1 MHKRRRTERTK
12 ARFTYWLFSLHFY
25 IFSAC
30 LIFQN
35 FAKISNIGMKGIR
48 LLLSVLLI
56 PLVFQAAFADEEIDT
71 SRAATRRGT
80 TTTVS
85 SNRQKSDTTSAPQ
98 KKQSAVSRTT
108 DIDKTKTS
116 VRERST
122 TKQVSA
128 RTDNNTAVIDRNAN
142 TKKSAT
148 KSLSARTATNVQTR
162 TPSANNTK
170 RVTNRT
176 VTQPSAKSSV
186 KSARVATNTA
196 KRTKNATISRNATDT
211 PTVTAEQFQSR
222 NFSACKNVFFECMDE
237 FCANKDSTLKRCACS
252 ARIHDFD
259 RTQKSLEQVEDK
271 LLDFSERL
279 LTVNL
284 DQEDALA
291 MNTATEGELAKT
303 KDKTKSN
310 QILDSIAK
318 KLNTSFDDNN
328 FNQGLN
334 AISLSLNADA
344 AFDNI
349 DSMLGAST
357 TSKSG
362 TALYAAAL
370 PVCREMAMEVCSESD
385 QKIAEESYQL
395 AITQDCNLVQKSY
408 EAQTEQA
415 RNKVFESGA
424 LLDMSRL
431 DIYQKRNS
439 DDILTCKRKMINM
452 LTDTTVCGDK
462 MSKCLDTTGKYID
475 PSTGEAVLTTDLYG
489 ITNLIK
495 RPTGD
500 DTWRSIP
507 ENEEFV
513 KYLNTKKIYL
523 EPAMEKCQNIS
534 DYVWES
540 FMEDALAQIKLAQ
553 EAKINELRQSCTTL
567 TAQCLADSAKSITDF
582 DARAL
587 SIFGVK
593 ADYTVNQMC
602 ADIKTACTALINTQS
617 ATDPSN
623 PNAPTTPSEWDTGM
637 TDIATEKTY
646 ETILATCREV
656 GKNCIIQACS
666 AISGNFGLC
675 ENIGTSINR
684 KSIINRRSCWDEVE
698 QCVADAGADA
708 INRIM
713 TLKGR
718 LETSAV
724 DIDGNGTNDPYATEG
739 NIYKDLYTGYI
750 KSDGKTITYAST
762 YDWYNNWLKEFND
775 SHGTNP
781 IEKDGQIYRLTEQI
795 WGNCETAPEL
805 TRTDENDG
813 VKNRIIVNYDA
824 SNKDNPN
831 NAHETLLSWFA
842 RNTKTAEAWDS
853 CRDTT
858 CPKNTKS
865 YDGRCLSISMFAAS
879 GEYCPEDDT
888 GTYRSFKANGITQCC
903 LAGNYIEYNTVNGV
917 CCKEGRA
924 EEVQKD
930 DNYAA
935 TTGINAEATNTDVC
949 TPAATPPATPK
960 AKLAFSTTDFDYF
973 CTNGDLT
980 YTSGEIECAKGYFV
994 AVSRLDKTTG
1004 LHYTPVARKSSSFNP
1019 DGPYDYVE
1027 NNFYYD
1033 KNAIVYENGKNPS
1046 MPDITKYIF
1055 RPVEESS
1062 PGTDI
1067 LSTKNWYSAKGTALC
1082 PPTLKTTNIC
1092 CGIEKSTTDT
1102 TQPDSWNVTFPL
1114 QGK

>member
-1 MHKRRRTERTK
+1 MRKRRRTERTK
-12 ARFTYWLFSLHFY
+12 VYFTYWLFSLHFY

-48 LLLSVLLI
+48 LFLSVLLI

-98 KKQSAVSRTT
+98 KKQSTVSRTT

-162 TPSANNTK
+162 TTSANNTK

-176 VTQPSAKSSV
+176 VTQPSTKSSV

-475 PSTGEAVLTTDLYG
+475 PSTGEAVLTTDLYE

-593 ADYTVNQMC
+593 ADYTANQMC
-602 ADIKTACTALINTQS
+602 ADIKSACTALINTQS
-617 ATDPSN
+617 ATDPSD
-623 PNAPTTPSEWDTGM
+623 PDAPTTPSEWDTGM

-718 LETSAV
+718 LG
-724 DIDGNGTNDPYATEG
+724 ID
-739 NIYKDLYTGYI
+739 
-750 KSDGKTITYAST
+750 SDGDGTILEDYSNSGHLYDELYANST
-762 YDWYNNWLKEFND
+762 YNSIYDWKGGDY
-775 SHGTNP
+775 P
-781 IEKDGQIYRLTEQI
+781 IGNKDITGAQIYRLTEQI
-795 WGNCETAPEL
+795 WGNCETAPGA
-805 TRTDENDG
+805 TPADENDG
-813 VKNRIIVNYDA
+813 VTNKIIVNYDT

-842 RNTKTAEAWDS
+842 RNTKTDEAWDS

-858 CPKNTKS
+858 CPENSKS
-865 YDGRCLSISMFAAS
+865 YDGQCLSTSEFAVS
-879 GEYCPEDDT
+879 GEYCPAKD
-888 GTYRSFKANGITQCC
+888 RFNVFKNDNSLTNCC
-903 LAGNYIEYNTVNGV
+903 PNDHLISYEVDSSKKTTSGV
-917 CCKEGRA
+917 CCKEGIA
-924 EEVQKD
+924 TKVQKD

-935 TTGINAEATNTDVC
+935 TTGIKAEDTNTAVC
-949 TPAATPPATPK
+949 TPAAIKQQAE
-960 AKLAFSTTDFDYF
+960 LAFSTTDFDYF
-973 CTNGDLT
+973 CTNGTLT
-980 YTSGEIECAKGYFV
+980 YTSGEITCANGYFV
-994 AVSRLDKTTG
+994 AVSRLDKTKG

-1019 DGPYDYVE
+1019 FGPYDYVE
-1027 NNFYYD
+1027 NNFYYA
-1033 KNAIVYENGKNPS
+1033 KNAIVYENGTDPS

-1055 RPVEESS
+1055 KPVAEIN
-1062 PGTDI
+1062 PAGTDI
-1067 LSTKNWYSAKGTALC
+1067 LTNTDWYSATGTAFC
-1082 PPTLKTTNIC
+1082 PPTPNINTC
-1092 CGIEKSTTDT
+1092 CGIKASTTNT
-1102 TQPDSWNVTFPL
+1102 TQPDIWNVTFPL
-1114 QGK
+1114 QGQK

>member
-1 MHKRRRTERTK
+1 M
-12 ARFTYWLFSLHFY
+12 
-25 IFSAC
+25 
-30 LIFQN
+30 
-35 FAKISNIGMKGIR
+35 
-48 LLLSVLLI
+48 SVLLI

-128 RTDNNTAVIDRNAN
+128 RTDNNTAVIDRNTN

-176 VTQPSAKSSV
+176 VTQPTAKSSV

-196 KRTKNATISRNATDT
+196 KRTKNTTISRNAADT

-475 PSTGEAVLTTDLYG
+475 PSTGEAVLTTDLYE

-602 ADIKTACTALINTQS
+602 ADIKSACTALINTQS
-617 ATDPSN
+617 APDPSD
-623 PNAPTTPSEWDTGM
+623 PDAPTTPSEWDTGM

-675 ENIGTSINR
+675 ENLGTSINR

-718 LETSAV
+718 LGV
-724 DIDGNGTNDPYATEG
+724 DSD
-739 NIYKDLYTGYI
+739 
-750 KSDGKTITYAST
+750 SDGTILEDYSNSGHLYDELYANST
-762 YDWYNNWLKEFND
+762 YDSIYDW
-775 SHGTNP
+775 
-781 IEKDGQIYRLTEQI
+781 DGGDYSTGNTDITGAQIYRLTEQI

-805 TRTDENDG
+805 TPAESGDG
-813 VKNRIIVNYDA
+813 NNRIIVNYDA

-842 RNTKTAEAWDS
+842 RNTKTENAWDS

-858 CPKNTKS
+858 CPENTKT
-865 YDGRCLSISMFAAS
+865 YDGQCLSTSMFADS
-879 GEYCPEDDT
+879 GEYCPKDT
-888 GTYRSFKANGITQCC
+888 NHVRFNTNGVSQCC
-903 LAGNYIEYNTVNGV
+903 NTGNMIAYSRDSANNITAGV
-917 CCKEGRA
+917 CCREGKVSPTTA
-924 EEVQKD
+924 TTP
-930 DNYAA
+930 YAA
-935 TTGINAEATNTDVC
+935 QSGISKAINEEICGNKTNSNKAE
-949 TPAATPPATPK
+949 
-960 AKLAFSTTDFDYF
+960 LAFSTTTHDYF
-973 CTNGDLT
+973 CLNGTLAHT
-980 YTSGEIECAKGYFV
+980 TTAIECQGGYFI
-994 AVSRLDKTTG
+994 AVTRGTAGSLTRG
-1004 LHYTPVARKSSSFNP
+1004 FHYTPTERSKASEGYNKTTPNKLTYNQNTR
-1019 DGPYDYVE
+1019 
-1027 NNFYYD
+1027 NFYYD
-1033 KNAIVYENGKNPS
+1033 KNAVVYEGITPELT
-1046 MPDITKYIF
+1046 DCTKYIF
-1055 RPVEESS
+1055 EDITEYTHPTPPVRNYGVDYNGWVKASGKTSCDYDASSKPSASS
-1062 PGTDI
+1062 PGTI
-1067 LSTKNWYSAKGTALC
+1067 
-1082 PPTLKTTNIC
+1082 
-1092 CGIEKSTTDT
+1092 
-1102 TQPDSWNVTFPL
+1102 WNVTLPL
-1114 QGK
+1114 LGEDTP

>member
-1 MHKRRRTERTK
+1 
-12 ARFTYWLFSLHFY
+12 
-25 IFSAC
+25 
-30 LIFQN
+30 
-35 FAKISNIGMKGIR
+35 MKGIR

-98 KKQSAVSRTT
+98 KKQSTVSRTT

-128 RTDNNTAVIDRNAN
+128 RTDNNTAVIDRNTN

-176 VTQPSAKSSV
+176 VTQPTAKSSV

-271 LLDFSERL
+271 LRDCSERL

-475 PSTGEAVLTTDLYG
+475 PSTGEAVLTTDLYE

-617 ATDPSN
+617 ATDPS
-623 PNAPTTPSEWDTGM
+623 EWDTGM

-718 LETSAV
+718 LGV
-724 DIDGNGTNDPYATEG
+724 DSD
-739 NIYKDLYTGYI
+739 
-750 KSDGKTITYAST
+750 SDGTILEDYSNSGHLYDELYANST
-762 YDWYNNWLKEFND
+762 YDSIYDW
-775 SHGTNP
+775 
-781 IEKDGQIYRLTEQI
+781 DGGDYSTGNTDITGAQIYRLTEQI

-805 TRTDENDG
+805 TPAESGDG
-813 VKNRIIVNYDA
+813 NNRIIVNYDA

-842 RNTKTAEAWDS
+842 RNTKTENAWDS

-858 CPKNTKS
+858 CPENTKT
-865 YDGRCLSISMFAAS
+865 YDGQCLSTSMFADS
-879 GEYCPEDDT
+879 GEYCDT
-888 GTYRSFKANGITQCC
+888 NGGLYETFEVYSGLTNCC
-903 LAGNYIEYNTVNGV
+903 LSDHILTYANPDIKLA
-917 CCKEGRA
+917 CCKGGIVKHSYGTA
-924 EEVQKD
+924 F
-930 DNYAA
+930 NTYYARVK
-935 TTGINAEATNTDVC
+935 TTANNNANHNVC
-949 TPAATPPATPK
+949 TPNATYDNAEI
-960 AKLAFSTTDFDYF
+960 AFSTLQFDYF
-973 CTNGDLT
+973 CVYPTGTTNGEYNGLIHST
-980 YTSGEIECAKGYFV
+980 NEIKCNGGYFV
-994 AVSRLDKTTG
+994 AVSTNQSDSGTDRG
-1004 LHYTPVARKSSSFNP
+1004 YHYTPVARKSSSFNP
-1019 DGPYDYVE
+1019 AGPYDYVE

-1033 KNAIVYENGKNPS
+1033 KNAIIYENGKNPS

-1055 RPVEESS
+1055 KPVEESS

-1067 LSTKNWYSAKGTALC
+1067 LSPKNWYKATGDTYC
-1082 PPTLKTTNIC
+1082 P
-1092 CGIEKSTTDT
+1092 STTPACCSIKAST
-1102 TQPDSWNVTFPL
+1102 TTGSTPNMWNVIFPL
-1114 QGK
+1114 QGEK

>member
-1 MHKRRRTERTK
+1 
-12 ARFTYWLFSLHFY
+12 
-25 IFSAC
+25 
-30 LIFQN
+30 
-35 FAKISNIGMKGIR
+35 MKGIR

-56 PLVFQAAFADEEIDT
+56 PLVFQAAFANEEIDT

-98 KKQSAVSRTT
+98 KKQSPVSRTT

-176 VTQPSAKSSV
+176 VTQPTAKSSV

-291 MNTATEGELAKT
+291 MNTATEGELAKS

-475 PSTGEAVLTTDLYG
+475 PSTGEAVLTTDLYE

-602 ADIKTACTALINTQS
+602 ADIKSACTALINTQS
-617 ATDPSN
+617 APDPSD
-623 PNAPTTPSEWDTGM
+623 PDAPTTPSEWDTGM

-718 LETSAV
+718 LGV
-724 DIDGNGTNDPYATEG
+724 DADTDGIPEDYSNTGHIYDELYA
-739 NIYKDLYTGYI
+739 N
-750 KSDGKTITYAST
+750 ST
-762 YDWYNNWLKEFND
+762 YNSIYDWKGGDYPKGNTD
-775 SHGTNP
+775 ITGA
-781 IEKDGQIYRLTEQI
+781 QIYRLTEQI
-795 WGNCETAPEL
+795 WGNCETAPGA
-805 TRTDENDG
+805 TPADENDG
-813 VKNRIIVNYDA
+813 VTNKIIVNYDA

-842 RNTKTAEAWDS
+842 RNTKTEKAWDS

-858 CPKNTKS
+858 CPENSKS
-865 YDGRCLSISMFAAS
+865 YDGQCLPISMFAES
-879 GEYCPEDDT
+879 GEYCPKDDKK
-888 GTYRSFKANGITQCC
+888 YYSFTANGITQCC
-903 LAGNYIEYNTVNGV
+903 LADNYIKYETGNGV

-935 TTGINAEATNTDVC
+935 ENPVTEATNTQVC
-949 TPAATPPATPK
+949 SADPGTNSAT
-960 AKLAFSTTDFDYF
+960 LVFSTTTHDYF
-973 CTNGDLT
+973 CLGEKLN
-980 YTSGEIECAKGYFV
+980 YTSTAIECQNGYFI
-994 AVSRLDKTTG
+994 AVTRGTAGSLTQG
-1004 LHYTPVARKSSSFNP
+1004 LHYTPTERVGASAGYKKSTKKWVTYN
-1019 DGPYDYVE
+1019 E
-1027 NNFYYD
+1027 NSRNFYYD
-1033 KNAIVYENGKNPS
+1033 KNAVIYEGTTPELT
-1046 MPDITKYIF
+1046 DCTKYIF
-1055 RPVEESS
+1055 ENIIERTAPHTANYGVEYKGWYQATGTDPTSCNYKPPTT
-1062 PGTDI
+1062 PGTT
-1067 LSTKNWYSAKGTALC
+1067 SG
-1082 PPTLKTTNIC
+1082 
-1092 CGIEKSTTDT
+1092 
-1102 TQPDSWNVTFPL
+1102 SWNVTLPL
-1114 QGK
+1114 SGEDI